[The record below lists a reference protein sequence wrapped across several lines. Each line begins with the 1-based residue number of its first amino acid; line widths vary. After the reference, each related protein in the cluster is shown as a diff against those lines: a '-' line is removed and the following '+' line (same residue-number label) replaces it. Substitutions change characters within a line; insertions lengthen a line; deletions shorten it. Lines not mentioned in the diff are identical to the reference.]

1 MSKPKTKINFR
12 LDEDLVG
19 KLNDRADR
27 DYNGNVSATISAAV
41 AHFLIEEPLPERLCG
56 KTRQDVIADFDL
68 ILRKAGYE

>member
-12 LDEDLVG
+12 LEDDLVVQ
-19 KLNDRADR
+19 LNERAAR
-27 DYNGNVSATISAAV
+27 DYGGNVSATITAAV